1 MVMASTPLSPG
12 GVLLDLDGTLVD
24 SVYDHVV
31 AWHAA
36 LAAAGHDVPHV
47 RIHAGI
53 GMGSDRLVPW
63 LLGGDV
69 TGAEAIADDH
79 TERFLDRAD
88 GLVPTP
94 GATALLD
101 DLRARGV
108 PFIVATSASGPERE
122 ALLAALGDP
131 DLDVTDS
138 EEVAS
143 SKPAPDLL
151 ASAARQAGLD
161 LASARMVG
169 DAPWDAV
176 AAGRAG
182 ATAIAVRCGGFSDAA
197 LREGGA
203 TRIED
208 APIDLVGQ
216 L

>member
-1 MVMASTPLSPG
+1 METSPLRPG
-12 GVLLDLDGTLVD
+12 GVILDLDGTLVD

-31 AWHAA
+31 AWRAA
-36 LAAAGHDVPHV
+36 LAAAGHDVPQT

-63 LLGGDV
+63 LLGRHVDD
-69 TGAEAIADDH
+69 ADEIADDH
-79 TERFLDRAD
+79 AERFLARAD
-88 GLVPTP
+88 GLGATP
-94 GATALLD
+94 GAVALLD
-101 DLRARGV
+101 DLAVRGV
-108 PFIVATSASGPERE
+108 PTIVATSASGPERE
-122 ALLAALGDP
+122 ALLAVLGDP

-138 EEVAS
+138 GDVAS

-151 ASAARQAGLD
+151 VAAARQASLD

-169 DAPWDAV
+169 DSPWDAV

-182 ATAIAVRCGGFSDAA
+182 TAAIGVRCGGFSDAA

-203 TRIED
+203 AHVVDTPR
-208 APIDLVGQ
+208 DLVGR